1 MEDPMRK
8 NIFQI
13 GLAII
18 GTWALMFLAWF
29 AQMNYT
35 AATHNDV
42 PAGALSVGIMLL
54 VLGAGAVTTI
64 IGYTLKP

>member
-1 MEDPMRK
+1 MRK

-13 GLAII
+13 GLTML

-29 AQMNYT
+29 AQLNYT

-42 PAGALSVGIMLL
+42 PAGALSIGIILL
-54 VLGAGAVTTI
+54 VLGAAVVTTI
-64 IGYTLKP
+64 IGYALKP

>member
-1 MEDPMRK
+1 MENAMRK

-13 GLAII
+13 GLAVL
-18 GTWALMFLAWF
+18 GTWALMFLAWL

-54 VLGAGAVTTI
+54 VLGAGVVTTI
-64 IGYTLKP
+64 IGYVTK